1 MLLIFNDTE
10 EKVVEKAVAALAD
23 MIRLEAMPPQS
34 PLYSTYIKTI
44 LLISVTIQW
53 LQIEGK
59 YIPDVL

>member
-23 MIRLEAMPPQS
+23 TIGSHAAAI
-34 PLYSTYIKTI
+34 PLYPTYIKTI